1 MPLYQYGCAT
11 CGAQLERRQ
20 RFNDP
25 ALTECPSC
33 RGRLVRMIQP
43 PGIIF
48 KGTGWYC
55 TDHRP
60 KPEAAKSGATGRAS
74 SSSAKETTGK
84 SEKATASATT

>member
-1 MPLYQYGCAT
+1 
-11 CGAQLERRQ
+11 
-20 RFNDP
+20 
-25 ALTECPSC
+25 
-33 RGRLVRMIQP
+33 MIQP